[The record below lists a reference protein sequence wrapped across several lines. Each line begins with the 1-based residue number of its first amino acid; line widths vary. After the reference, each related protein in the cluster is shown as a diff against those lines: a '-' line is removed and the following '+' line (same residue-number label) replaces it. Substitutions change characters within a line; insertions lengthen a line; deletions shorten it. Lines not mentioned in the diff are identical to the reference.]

1 MDFNNKYDTLSD
13 ASENLL
19 KRGYTYN
26 FRVNEKGILTDNK
39 NLKFDPS
46 EVILE
51 EFHRFEG
58 MSNPADSTILYAVT
72 TKSGMK
78 GTVVD
83 SYGADGSEITSD
95 FMNKVEQRQYD

>member
-1 MDFNNKYDTLSD
+1 MGFNNKYDTLSD
-13 ASENLL
+13 ASENLI

-26 FRVNEKGILTDNK
+26 FQVNEKGKLTDNNK
-39 NLKFDPS
+39 LEFESS

-58 MSNPADSTILYAVT
+58 MSNPADSSILYAVK
-72 TKSGMK
+72 TKSGIM